1 MKRFH
6 VHVAVDDLA
15 ANIRFYST
23 VFGQAPSVVQ
33 GDYAKWMLDDPRVNF
48 AISARG
54 AAPGL
59 DHLGLQ
65 VDSDAELDVLRAQ
78 VTAADIAAVEQSGAA
93 CCYAASDKYWTT
105 DPQGIAWET
114 FHTLASIPMF
124 GDAGRP
130 EANGET
136 AACCAPAPAAES
148 CCAPAVAQV
157 AETASCCAPAP
168 VAKAEPAAA
177 SCCAPTSQPVTI
189 ARSRP
194 EAVPSAVASSCCAP
208 GGGKA

>member
-65 VDSDAELDVLRAQ
+65 VDSNDELDVLRAQ
-78 VTAADIAAVEQSGAA
+78 VQAADIAAVEQTGAA

-114 FHTLASIPMF
+114 FHTLASIPTF

-157 AETASCCAPAP
+157 AEATSCCAPAP

>member
-1 MKRFH
+1 
-6 VHVAVDDLA
+6 
-15 ANIRFYST
+15 
-23 VFGQAPSVVQ
+23 
-33 GDYAKWMLDDPRVNF
+33 
-48 AISARG
+48 
-54 AAPGL
+54 
-59 DHLGLQ
+59 
-65 VDSDAELDVLRAQ
+65 

-114 FHTLASIPMF
+114 FHTLASIPTF

-157 AETASCCAPAP
+157 AETASCCAPAKPVEAVSCCAPAP
-168 VAKAEPAAA
+168 VAQAESEAA

-194 EAVPSAVASSCCAP
+194 EAVPSAVASSCCVP